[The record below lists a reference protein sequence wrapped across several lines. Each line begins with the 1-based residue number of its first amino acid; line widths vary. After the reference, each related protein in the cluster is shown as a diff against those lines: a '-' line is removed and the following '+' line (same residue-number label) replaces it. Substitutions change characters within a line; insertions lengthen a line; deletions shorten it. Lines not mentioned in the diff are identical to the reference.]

1 MVLGLKDSYQELSQL
16 WIEIWTTGVNR
27 SRNEEEE
34 LDIIICLAEM
44 IKDHTGILP
53 SKKKCNR
60 IVTAAN

>member
-34 LDIIICLAEM
+34 LDIIIRLAEM
-44 IKDHTGILP
+44 IKDHTGILH